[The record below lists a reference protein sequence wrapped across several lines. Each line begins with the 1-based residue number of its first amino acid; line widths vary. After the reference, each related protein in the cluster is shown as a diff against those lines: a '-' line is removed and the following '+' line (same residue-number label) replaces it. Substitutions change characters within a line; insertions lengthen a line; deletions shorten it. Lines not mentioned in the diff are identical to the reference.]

1 MSNTAFLEGQEYF
14 QATRNPELTP
24 EELTALQREVSPMT
38 TSDLLAELSD
48 TTLQAIQN
56 DLAARPQPTPEE
68 LAYFAAEKELS
79 DAIQKATQAAQTAL
93 DTQTAADLST
103 TSTCFAVAAD
113 AAKALSFAKSAMD
126 AAFLLTDEYA
136 APIADLAKKGGA
148 Q

>member
-1 MSNTAFLEGQEYF
+1 MSNTAFLEGQECF
-14 QATRNPELTP
+14 QATRNPEPTP

-56 DLAARPQPTPEE
+56 DLAARPQTTPEE

-93 DTQTAADLST
+93 YSQEYDDLNKASACFRETAR
-103 TSTCFAVAAD
+103 AAYKL
-113 AAKALSFAKSAMD
+113 ATAKAAMD
-126 AAFLLTDEYA
+126 AAFMQSDEYA
-136 APIADLAKKGGA
+136 AQMAKKGGA

>member
-14 QATRNPELTP
+14 QATRNPEPTP

-56 DLAARPQPTPEE
+56 DLAARPQTTPEE

-93 DTQTAADLST
+93 DTQDGAELTRAGLR
-103 TSTCFAVAAD
+103 FRE
-113 AAKALSFAKSAMD
+113 AAKAADKLAEAKLEMD
-126 AAFLLTDEYA
+126 AAFLLSNEYA
-136 APIADLAKKGGA
+136 AQMAKKGGA

>member
-1 MSNTAFLEGQEYF
+1 MSNTAFLEGQECF
-14 QATRNPELTP
+14 QATRNPEPTP

-56 DLAARPQPTPEE
+56 DLAARPQTTPEE

-79 DAIQKATQAAQTAL
+79 AAIQKATQAAQTAL
-93 DTQTAADLST
+93 DTQDGAELTRAGLR
-103 TSTCFAVAAD
+103 FRE
-113 AAKALSFAKSAMD
+113 AAKAADKLAEAKLEMD
-126 AAFLLTDEYA
+126 AAFLLSNEYA
-136 APIADLAKKGGA
+136 AQMAKKGGA